1 MGEYY
6 CRKCSKR
13 RKDSEKELWDDYLQN
28 KKITQRMKKTLV
40 EKYGVDNIS
49 KKINKMIKLKK
60 EIVYMMVLSNSQ
72 VVKMVHK
79 KDDSRVF
86 IFKRNTLNTYNKIKL
101 KLRLL

>member
-13 RKDSEKELWDDYLQN
+13 RKDSEKELWMIIYRI
-28 KKITQRMKKTLV
+28 KKLQRMKKTLV

-49 KKINKMIKLKK
+49 KKINKMIKLKE

-79 KDDSRVF
+79 K
-86 IFKRNTLNTYNKIKL
+86 
-101 KLRLL
+101 